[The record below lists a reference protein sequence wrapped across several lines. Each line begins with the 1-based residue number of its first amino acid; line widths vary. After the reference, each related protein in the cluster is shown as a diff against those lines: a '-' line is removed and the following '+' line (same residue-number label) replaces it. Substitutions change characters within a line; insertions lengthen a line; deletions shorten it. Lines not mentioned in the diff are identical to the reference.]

1 MLSGLIRVSSSAKH
15 WKEEFGF
22 HGRRRSDFAL
32 EGEAL
37 RRSGDGCG
45 CLAPQRIDQ
54 FIQLV
59 RDRLHLV
66 LLRRVVIDRQ
76 AEVAD
81 AVAVVAGS
89 GDGGIELRLQVG
101 DLCGLGGDLLQP
113 RCATKTG
120 GSPDIGADGN

>member
-15 WKEEFGF
+15 WEEEFGF

-32 EGEAL
+32 EGDAL
-37 RRSGDGCG
+37 RRSGDGFR

-54 FIQLV
+54 FVHLV
-59 RDRLHLV
+59 RDGLDFV
-66 LLRRVVIDRQ
+66 ILRRVVIDAQ
-76 AEVAD
+76 AKVAD

-101 DLCGLGGDLLQP
+101 DLCGLGVDLRQP